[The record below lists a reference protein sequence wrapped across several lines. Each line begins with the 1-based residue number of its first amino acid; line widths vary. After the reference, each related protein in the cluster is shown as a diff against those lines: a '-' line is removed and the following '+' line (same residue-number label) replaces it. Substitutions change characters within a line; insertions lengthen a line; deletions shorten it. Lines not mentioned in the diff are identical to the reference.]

1 LRRDSPLARAATVE
15 VDGAEKRFLVE
26 LSICK
31 IVVGF
36 GDDTL
41 SSPNIILFFWWT
53 WNENC
58 SNWDQTILSTKWNLI
73 ETQTS
78 ISIYK
83 RLRPRKKIRNRK
95 KKEPQK
101 QFF

>member
-58 SNWDQTILSTKWNLI
+58 SNWDQTILSTKWNQI

-78 ISIYK
+78 ISISIK
-83 RLRPRKKIRNRK
+83 DFVR
-95 KKEPQK
+95 
-101 QFF
+101 